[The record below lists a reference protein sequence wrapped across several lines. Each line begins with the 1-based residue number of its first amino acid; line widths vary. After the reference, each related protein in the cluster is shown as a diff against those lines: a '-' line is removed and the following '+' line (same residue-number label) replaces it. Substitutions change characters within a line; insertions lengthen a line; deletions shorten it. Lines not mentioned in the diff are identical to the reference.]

1 MQERVL
7 CYHGPL
13 IYEAKVLKTD
23 TWDETTTKLGSV
35 GVHYYVHYKGWKQT
49 WDEWV
54 PASRLLKFNDTN
66 LALQKTLIA
75 AQKATTAPAK
85 TSTSSGTI
93 GSSLTGRRDGGRK
106 DGRKRGREE
115 DDFSKKP
122 DLKLVIPDVLKVVL
136 VDDWEA
142 VTKGNQLVSLPR
154 KPNVQEILSQFKE
167 HVLSLPSPPPQAQT
181 ILPTLLTGLQT
192 YFDRSLGTSLLYRF
206 ERAQYATSR
215 RNWVTG
221 PHVVVGE
228 EKEMSAVYGAE
239 HLCRLLVNLPT
250 MISHTTMDQESVN
263 ILRDYVTQ
271 LMDFLVEKK
280 DTIFL
285 HDYESASS
293 QYQNLSRT

>member
-1 MQERVL
+1 
-7 CYHGPL
+7 
-13 IYEAKVLKTD
+13 
-23 TWDETTTKLGSV
+23 
-35 GVHYYVHYKGWKQT
+35 
-49 WDEWV
+49 
-54 PASRLLKFNDTN
+54 
-66 LALQKTLIA
+66 
-75 AQKATTAPAK
+75 
-85 TSTSSGTI
+85 
-93 GSSLTGRRDGGRK
+93 
-106 DGRKRGREE
+106 
-115 DDFSKKP
+115 
-122 DLKLVIPDVLKVVL
+122 VL